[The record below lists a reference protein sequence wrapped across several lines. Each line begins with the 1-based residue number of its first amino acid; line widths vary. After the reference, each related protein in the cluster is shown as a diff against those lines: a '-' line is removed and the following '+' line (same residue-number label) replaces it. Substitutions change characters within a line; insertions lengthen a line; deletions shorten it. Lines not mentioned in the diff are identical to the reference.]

1 MCGFAGF
8 LGGDALLDKQG
19 PQRVL
24 KHMSDQIVRR
34 GPDDEGLWFD
44 GAERIGLSHRR
55 LAVLDLSAA
64 GHQPMVSSTGRFV
77 IAYNGEIYNH
87 LRLRQELA
95 SAQATAR
102 WRGTSDTETILAG
115 FEHWG
120 IRKTIARCV
129 GMFAFAVWDRER
141 REVVLARD
149 RLGEKPLYY
158 GWQRGTLLFGSDL
171 NAIRVHPAF
180 NAEVDRGALCLF
192 LRHGFIPSP
201 YSIYKGISKLRAGHL
216 LTLRVGKEPAD
227 TECYWSVD
235 DAASVGQAKPFGGT
249 ADDAIDEA
257 ERLVRAAVKNQL
269 ISDVPVGAFLSG
281 GVDSSA
287 IVALMQQESAE
298 PVRTY
303 SIGFHEDDYDEA
315 AHARAVAKHL
325 GTNHTEL
332 YVSSED
338 ALAVIPELAG
348 IYSEPFADSSQV
360 PTYLVSRLAR
370 QDVTVAL
377 SGDGGDELFC
387 GYTRYRDTH
396 AMWEKVNRFPVPV
409 RAAIGKVLRS
419 VPARFWDGIV
429 FRKGLGDR
437 LHKGAQAL
445 PSESFS
451 EFYLNYLMSHYRSPE
466 AAVLNGTEH
475 PTIMSETDSRLD
487 DLDVFHR
494 MTALDALMYL
504 PDDILVKV
512 DRAAMA
518 VSLETRVPLLDH
530 RVVEFAFSLPQ
541 HLRTHESKTK
551 WPLRGLL
558 YKYVDRNLIERPKSG
573 FSVPIEEWLAGPL
586 RDWAEDL
593 IGRRRIRD
601 EGFFDSVSVRTMW
614 DEHISGR
621 RRWHH
626 VLWSILMFQ
635 AWTSRGDTNSL

>member
-8 LGGDALLDKQG
+8 LGSDALLDRQG
-19 PQRVL
+19 PKRVL
-24 KHMSDQIVRR
+24 KQMSDQIVRR

-44 GAERIGLSHRR
+44 GDERIGLSHRR

-77 IAYNGEIYNH
+77 IAYNGEVYNH
-87 LRLRQELA
+87 LQLRQELA
-95 SAQATAR
+95 SAEASTK
-102 WRGTSDTETILAG
+102 WRGTSDTETILEG
-115 FEHWG
+115 FERWG
-120 IRKTIARCV
+120 IRETIARCV

-141 REVVLARD
+141 RELVLARD

-171 NAIRVHPAF
+171 SAIRVHPTF
-180 NAEVDRGALCLF
+180 GAEVDRGALCLF

-216 LTLRVGKEPAD
+216 LVLREGEEPAD
-227 TECYWSVD
+227 TECYWSVHN
-235 DAASVGQAKPFGGT
+235 AASSGQAEPFGGT
-249 ADDAIDEA
+249 AEDSVNEA

-287 IVALMQQESAE
+287 IVALMQQESAK

-303 SIGFHEDDYDEA
+303 SIGFHEDHYDEA

-338 ALAVIPELAG
+338 ALAVIPELAS

-360 PTYLVSRLAR
+360 PTFLVSKLAR

-387 GYTRYRDTH
+387 GYTRYRDTQ
-396 AMWEKVNRFPVPV
+396 AMWERVNRFPVNV
-409 RAAIGKVLRS
+409 RAAIGKALRF
-419 VPARFWDGIV
+419 VPAGFWDRIV
-429 FRKGLGDR
+429 FKRGLGDR

-445 PSESFS
+445 PSESFK
-451 EFYLNYLMSHYRSPE
+451 EFYLNYLMSNHRSPE
-466 AAVLNGTEH
+466 TAVLHGREH
-475 PTIMSETDSRLD
+475 PTIMSENDPRLD

-504 PDDILVKV
+504 PDEILVKV

-541 HLRTHESKTK
+541 HLRTHEAKTK

-558 YKYVDRNLIERPKSG
+558 YKYVDRTLIERPKSG

-586 RDWAEDL
+586 RDWAENL
-593 IGRRRIRD
+593 LGRRRLRE

-614 DEHISGR
+614 EEHISGR

-635 AWTSRGDTNSL
+635 AWMARGDTDSL